1 MVRYFLLHFLLVT
14 IAVSAAVCT
23 WVLSLDFWAGIQLAS
38 SPAGLLAKIFFISGP
53 VGAFLTDRWFAK
65 KNLWMLYRNLR
76 ISRAA
81 LLIVP
86 ALLFSVFTVTIIVLV
101 G

>member
-14 IAVSAAVCT
+14 IAVSAALCT
-23 WVLSLDFWAGIQLAS
+23 WVISLDVWVEIQLAGTLS
-38 SPAGLLAKIFFISGP
+38 GLLAKILFISGP

-65 KNLWMLYRNLR
+65 KNIWMLYRNLR

-86 ALLFSVFTVTIIVLV
+86 ALLYSVSTVTIIVLV